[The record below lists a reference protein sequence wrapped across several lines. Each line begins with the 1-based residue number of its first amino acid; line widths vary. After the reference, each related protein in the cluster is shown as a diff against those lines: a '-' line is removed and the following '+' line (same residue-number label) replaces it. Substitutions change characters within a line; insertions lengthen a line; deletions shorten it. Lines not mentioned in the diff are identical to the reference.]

1 MRYVKPEGINIKNA
15 FNGCD
20 KLTDVRIQRL
30 NHGNWDFSSWLP
42 SLDADSIAYLIDNL
56 TDLTIEKGDD
66 DASTSLVR
74 SATLKKNAMWAISD
88 EQKAAALAKGWTII

>member
-1 MRYVKPEGINIKNA
+1 MRYVKPVADNIKNA

-20 KLTDVRIQRL
+20 KLKDVRIQRL
-30 NHGNWDFSSWLP
+30 NHGDWDFSSWLP
-42 SLDADSIAYLIDNL
+42 VLDADSIAYLIDNL

-74 SATLKKNAMWAISD
+74 SATLTKNAMWTISD
-88 EQKAAALAKGWTII
+88 E